1 MTGRA
6 AQKHKKPAATA
17 SCQQA
22 GSTAPA
28 ATQGERD
35 GMRQRNTFGAER
47 CSYACQGIRVTFPG
61 LISGVLEKGMVNGRF
76 AGLRTR
82 QGRST
87 RVRESSYEVTPSRS
101 EMRPGTADES
111 FEGQQVRGSRLSG
124 QAVPGALGVIRRP
137 GGGGDRPR
145 GRRNASGSG

>member
-61 LISGVLEKGMVNGRF
+61 LISGVLEKGMVNG
-76 AGLRTR
+76 A
-82 QGRST
+82 
-87 RVRESSYEVTPSRS
+87 VRWV
-101 EMRPGTADES
+101 ADKTGKVHS
-111 FEGQQVRGSRLSG
+111 GEGKL
-124 QAVPGALGVIRRP
+124 L
-137 GGGGDRPR
+137 
-145 GRRNASGSG
+145 